1 MSDFLT
7 QFSRSLPSVWQGIS
21 VTLQATVLS
30 ALLALVLAFVFGF
43 MSRSARLLV
52 RGLSRVIV
60 EFLRGTSLYVQLFWL
75 FFALPIL
82 GFKLEPLACAV
93 VAFGLNYG
101 AYGSEVVRGALN
113 AVPRPQWEAAV
124 ALNLSPWQ
132 RMRRV
137 ILPQAWVQM
146 IPPFNNLLIQLLKCT
161 PLMSLITIS
170 DLTFQMDQLRS
181 STGNT
186 AAAYATLLV
195 IYFVLAYALTLLM
208 NALEAVAKARL
219 GQGTGL
225 RRVLR
230 PPPVG
235 VTDPDGRAAGAGG
248 V

>member
-1 MSDFLT
+1 MSDFFA

-30 ALLALVLAFVFGF
+30 ALLALVLAFTFGL
-43 MSRSARLLV
+43 MAGSPHLLV
-52 RGLSRVIV
+52 RGLSRVVV

-113 AVPRPQWEAAV
+113 AVPRAQWEAAV
-124 ALNLSPWQ
+124 ALNMSPWQ

-137 ILPQAWVQM
+137 LLPQAWVQM

-186 AAAYATLLV
+186 AAAYLTLLV

-208 NALEAVAKARL
+208 KALEAVAKARL

-225 RRVLR
+225 RRVLKPR
-230 PPPVG
+230 PVS
-235 VTDPDGRAAGAGG
+235 VSDPDGCTAKAGG